1 MSGFY
6 LDDLLER
13 LMRLDED
20 ADLLFDD
27 DRRFKLVIVGGSA
40 LILLK
45 TIIRATHDIDALD
58 ASSEIIELLEKY
70 DINMRVSSFMHNFP
84 YNYEDRLVP
93 LDITGKRIDFYTASL
108 EDIVVAKLYSARPSD
123 RQDIIDP
130 TVLAAIDW
138 DRLEF
143 LATAED
149 ETRASAINEFRYNEF
164 KDAYDEYVK
173 RYRP

>member
-1 MSGFY
+1 M
-6 LDDLLER
+6 DNLLECLLR
-13 LMRLDED
+13 LGED

-27 DRRFKLVIVGGSA
+27 NRRFKLVIVGGSA

-45 TIIRATHDIDALD
+45 TILRATHDIDALD
-58 ASSEIIELLEKY
+58 ASSEIIQLLEKY

-84 YNYEDRLVP
+84 YNYEDCLIP
-93 LDITGKRIDFYTASL
+93 LDIKGKRIDFYTASL
-108 EDIVVAKLYSARPSD
+108 EDIVVAKLYSARPTD

-130 TVLAAIDW
+130 AVIAAIDW
-138 DRLEF
+138 ERLEL
-143 LATAED
+143 LATADD
-149 ETRASAINEFRYNEF
+149 EARASAINEFRYNEF